1 MKRRPQGAKYRNLTA
16 RGGVIYYERVVSG
29 KRLRFSTATDDWNAA
44 GAVRDL
50 YEERKRIGTAC
61 PILESPRF
69 LEAADRYLREAT
81 EHLSASTKEDRN
93 SLLGDGGIL
102 TRYFSEMRLD
112 AITRP
117 TLLEWWHAEIE
128 GEGRSHRTGMNYLNA
143 ISGVM
148 GYAVDLELIA
158 ENPIDTFRA
167 TLRRRRRTQRGR
179 AVAEQTGIHPIE
191 GVEELRA
198 FVTASESAAQARFRN
213 GRPVAQRR
221 DGHVADFLQLD
232 AGLRLGEV
240 GALRWG
246 HVRWGD
252 GPSDTSR
259 ALVIQES
266 RSRGRH
272 DGPTKSGRSRRVA
285 LSRRLRRLLREYWL
299 AKGQP
304 SASERILPGFN
315 QQNYSAR
322 HFSKVCEA
330 AELDGHTPKDL
341 RDTFASQ
348 LLTAGVQ
355 LGYVSKQLGHADVAV
370 TARHYA
376 KWVEE
381 DGYRRPLEVE
391 EGEVPP
397 DLIARIAEES
407 PHKSPHRAEE
417 GSSA

>member
-1 MKRRPQGAKYRNLTA
+1 MKRKPSGPKYRNLTA
-16 RGGVIYYERVVSG
+16 RGGVIYYERVVNGRRIRISA
-29 KRLRFSTATDDWNAA
+29 KTSDWDEAA
-44 GAVRDL
+44 SFRDL
-50 YEERKRIGTAC
+50 YEQRKRIGTAC
-61 PILESPRF
+61 PILETPRF
-69 LEAADRYLREAT
+69 REAADRYLREAT
-81 EHLSASTKEDRN
+81 AHLSASTKEDRS
-93 SLLGDGGIL
+93 SLLGGGGIL
-102 TRYFSEMRLD
+102 TRYFGEMRLD
-112 AITRP
+112 AIARP

-128 GEGRSHRTGMNYLNA
+128 GGGRSHRTGMNYLNA
-143 ISGVM
+143 ISGVL

-158 ENPIDTFRA
+158 ENPVDAFRA

-179 AVAEQTGIHPIE
+179 AAAEQTGIHPIE

-198 FVTASESAAQARFRN
+198 FVTASESAARGRFRN
-213 GRPVAQRR
+213 GRPVVQRR
-221 DGHVADFLQLD
+221 DGQVADLLQLD

-266 RSRGRH
+266 HSRGRH
-272 DGPTKSGRSRRVA
+272 EGPTKSGRSRRVA
-285 LSRRLRRLLREYWL
+285 LSRRLRSLLRDYWL

-304 SASERILPGFN
+304 GPPERILPGFN
-315 QQNYSAR
+315 QQNYSTR

-330 AELDGHTPKDL
+330 ADLDGYTPKDL

-391 EGEVPP
+391 EGEVPA
-397 DLIARIAEES
+397 DLLARIEPVPRREGAVAVRVAE
-407 PHKSPHRAEE
+407 
-417 GSSA
+417 